1 MPWNLPT
8 AKSSAKQSMAVCKL
22 RIVQTPATT
31 KRFVEL
37 DNSKSPITGRL
48 GESKLGRIE
57 KLLSLENLVIA
68 GEAAHISSIRDRDGF
83 SVSGHQET

>member
-1 MPWNLPT
+1 
-8 AKSSAKQSMAVCKL
+8 
-22 RIVQTPATT
+22 
-31 KRFVEL
+31 L